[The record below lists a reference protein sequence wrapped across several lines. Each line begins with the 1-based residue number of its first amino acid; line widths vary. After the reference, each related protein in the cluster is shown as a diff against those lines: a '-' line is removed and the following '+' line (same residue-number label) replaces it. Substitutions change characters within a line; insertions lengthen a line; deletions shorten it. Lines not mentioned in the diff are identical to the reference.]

1 MTKHAIQQMKFRKN
15 ERTDCSMFFAGKPPK
30 TTFLGAGGGGGGGW
44 GGGWGGQ
51 PCLVL
56 VGGGG
61 QSCHVSLTFR
71 GEGFFHD
78 RANENG

>member
-30 TTFLGAGGGGGGGW
+30 TTFLGAGGAGGGGGW

-56 VGGGG
+56 VGGG
-61 QSCHVSLTFR
+61 VNLVT
-71 GEGFFHD
+71 
-78 RANENG
+78 